1 MYMVIAP
8 NMLKLGYIQ
17 KLYEMKIAIISIFSK
32 VVWLSAVTDEEKKMT
47 CLHICNKISKF
58 NPVTMSSSGSF
69 QES

>member
-32 VVWLSAVTDEEKKMT
+32 VVWLSAVTDEEKNDMLT
-47 CLHICNKISKF
+47 YL
-58 NPVTMSSSGSF
+58 
-69 QES
+69 